1 MPDLTQAPPPAAVRR
16 AGWYPDPT
24 RAADLRWWN
33 GKQWTDE
40 VRAHKAGGAS
50 SLAIWGIVAGLLL
63 PIVGVVIAIVL
74 FVRNEIGPGLAALLA
89 SGLGFV
95 IASAYLGG

>member
-1 MPDLTQAPPPAAVRR
+1 MSDLTQDSPPAVVRA

-40 VRAHKAGGAS
+40 TRARKVS
-50 SLAIWGIVAGLLL
+50 SAPPLAAWGILAGLLL

-89 SGLGFV
+89 SGLGFA
-95 IASAYLGG
+95 IAIAYLGG